1 MEQERFILRK
11 LEERDIEEFDDLF
24 RYAFQ
29 VTDKEMERTG
39 WTNPA
44 MKRSKAPV
52 FDSSYVLGWFFEDH
66 LASQIVVYPMKI
78 NIHGKIF
85 DMGGI
90 TGVAT
95 YPEYTGHGLM
105 HTLIRKSLEH
115 MRLQHQSV
123 SFLCPYSIPFYRK
136 QGWEVCSDKLTF
148 TVKDTQL
155 PDRKEVGGVI
165 RRVDPQE
172 DEDVRRVWKYFV
184 LQHHGALLRGKLEWQ
199 EYWRWE
205 TDDVLGAVYYDAKNK
220 PIGFIVYYIEDDIF
234 KIKEVVYLSMEAKN
248 GIWNFISAHFSMVD
262 KVVGNNYSGEPIA
275 FQFEDSEITETIE
288 PYIMARIVDAEAFMK
303 HYPFRLTGEHTDFY
317 FQVTD
322 HDAGW
327 NQGTFYVGI
336 DQLSG
341 RQICRKVEDTETDP
355 KRIVKLDI
363 GTLTAML
370 MGYKRP
376 MYLYNNE
383 RIHMNYNLLKELE
396 QAIPGEKAYFSD
408 YF

>member
-1 MEQERFILRK
+1 MTSTQQRAELHRQIWQIANEVRGSV
-11 LEERDIEEFDDLF
+11 D
-24 RYAFQ
+24 
-29 VTDKEMERTG
+29 G
-39 WTNPA
+39 WDF
-44 MKRSKAPV
+44 KQ
-52 FDSSYVLGWFFEDH
+52 YVLGTLFYRFISENFANYIEAGDESVNYAALLDEVITADIKDDAIKTKGYFIYPSQLFANVAANAH
-66 LASQIVVYPMKI
+66 RNENLNTDLAAIFKEIESSANGYPSEPDIK
-78 NIHGKIF
+78 GLFADF
-85 DMGGI
+85 DTTSNRLGN
-90 TGVAT
+90 TVADKNTRLAAVLKGVA
-95 YPEYTGHGLM
+95 GL
-105 HTLIRKSLEH
+105 
-115 MRLQHQSV
+115 
-123 SFLCPYSIPFYRK
+123 
-136 QGWEVCSDKLTF
+136 KL
-148 TVKDTQL
+148 
-155 PDRKEVGGVI
+155 
-165 RRVDPQE
+165 
-172 DEDVRRVWKYFV
+172 
-184 LQHHGALLRGKLEWQ
+184 H
-199 EYWRWE
+199 
-205 TDDVLGAVYYDAKNK
+205 
-220 PIGFIVYYIEDDIF
+220 
-234 KIKEVVYLSMEAKN
+234 
-248 GIWNFISAHFSMVD
+248 
-262 KVVGNNYSGEPIA
+262 
-275 FQFEDSEITETIE
+275 QFEDSEITETIE

-355 KRIVKLDI
+355 KRNVKLDI

>member
-1 MEQERFILRK
+1 
-11 LEERDIEEFDDLF
+11 
-24 RYAFQ
+24 
-29 VTDKEMERTG
+29 
-39 WTNPA
+39 
-44 MKRSKAPV
+44 
-52 FDSSYVLGWFFEDH
+52 
-66 LASQIVVYPMKI
+66 
-78 NIHGKIF
+78 
-85 DMGGI
+85 
-90 TGVAT
+90 
-95 YPEYTGHGLM
+95 
-105 HTLIRKSLEH
+105 
-115 MRLQHQSV
+115 
-123 SFLCPYSIPFYRK
+123 
-136 QGWEVCSDKLTF
+136 
-148 TVKDTQL
+148 
-155 PDRKEVGGVI
+155 
-165 RRVDPQE
+165 
-172 DEDVRRVWKYFV
+172 
-184 LQHHGALLRGKLEWQ
+184 
-199 EYWRWE
+199 
-205 TDDVLGAVYYDAKNK
+205 
-220 PIGFIVYYIEDDIF
+220 
-234 KIKEVVYLSMEAKN
+234 MEAKN

-317 FQVTD
+317 FQVAD

-341 RQICRKVEDTETDP
+341 RQICRKVEDREADP